1 MVFFSQ
7 IGYFYLATLLYN
19 KVYDFKKFFIIIMKS
34 GFALHTVL
42 KSFTNRV
49 RNGGI
54 IMEKT
59 QKKPITLITGISVLL
74 VGIIV
79 STIVYGNATAKEAT
93 DSAKMLYAL
102 SLIATTLGII
112 TTISGIRSLSVLEH
126 TEKIDTKTLAQAALC
141 AALCYIGFTFFKI
154 DIPVGTEKTAI
165 HFGNIFC
172 VLAAL
177 LIGGFW
183 GGMAGAVGM
192 TIADLT
198 TAYVTSAPKTFVLKL
213 CIGLIVGLVAHKI
226 LKLSEEHNKK
236 YIMLTTIGAS
246 VAGMIFNV
254 IADPL
259 VGYFYKTYLLGIP
272 QDLAKVWAKIGTATT
287 AVNAVTTVILAS
299 VLYLALRPALKKAD
313 LFVSVK

>member
-1 MVFFSQ
+1 
-7 IGYFYLATLLYN
+7 
-19 KVYDFKKFFIIIMKS
+19 
-34 GFALHTVL
+34 
-42 KSFTNRV
+42 
-49 RNGGI
+49 
-54 IMEKT
+54 MEKV
-59 QKKPITLITGISVLL
+59 QKTPITLLIGITILLIGAITGFLTY
-74 VGIIV
+74 GKA
-79 STIVYGNATAKEAT
+79 TIEGAA

-102 SLIATTLGII
+102 SLIAATLGII
-112 TTISGIRSLSVLEH
+112 TATSGIHSLSAPKAIEQP
-126 TEKIDTKTLAQAALC
+126 DTKTLAQAALC

-226 LKLSEEHNKK
+226 GKLSEEHHKK
-236 YIMLTTIGAS
+236 YITLTTIGAAA
-246 VAGMIFNV
+246 AGMLFNI

-259 VGYFYKTYLLGIP
+259 AGYFYKTYLLGIP
-272 QDLAKVWAKIGTATT
+272 QDIAKVWAKIGAATT
-287 AVNAVTTVILAS
+287 TVNAVTTVIIAS
-299 VLYLALRPALKKAD
+299 ILYLALRPALKKAD
-313 LFVSVK
+313 LFVHIK